1 MSDKERDRKIEEILK
16 DVLKEIKPLQR
27 FPEPVL
33 RVKKII
39 NDNIEKE
46 GVDCDCFIGGSVGK
60 NTHLKDDSDC
70 DIFLRFSKEYT
81 EDEIISISKELL
93 KSFNPFVLKGSRNYF
108 SFMLEGIKFEIV
120 PVFRIKKN
128 ETASNSVDYSPLHVE
143 WVQKHEKYLDDIR
156 IAKRFCKAQKV
167 YGAESYRKGL
177 SGHSVEILVI
187 FYKGFRNFINAASNW
202 PDKVIIDIEN
212 RYKGLNPALLLDE
225 SKLGPLILVDPITP
239 NRNAAAAFSKEKFE
253 LFKKSC
259 NNFIKN
265 PSRKMFE
272 INYLDAERIKKEFH
286 KRGMITFIFK
296 HEASD
301 LGSQDKTGTRMY
313 KEYERLLKAIKETDI
328 TLINSGWDWD
338 PKKEYS
344 WSFFQFKDENLSK
357 YKILRGPPIEFKEAS
372 NRFKKA
378 HQNVYEA
385 DGCLFAKE
393 ERTIRDPVELIN
405 FLMKKAFKFPEKTVL
420 FEIVR

>member
-1 MSDKERDRKIEEILK
+1 MSNNENDRKIEELLK

-33 RVKKII
+33 SVKQII
-39 NDNIEKE
+39 SDNIEKK
-46 GVDCDCFIGGSVGK
+46 GIDCDCLIGGSVGK

-70 DIFLRFSKEYT
+70 DIFLRFSKKYS

-93 KSFNPFVLKGSRNYF
+93 KSFSPLVLKGSRNYF
-108 SFMLEGIKFEIV
+108 SFILDGIKFEIV
-120 PVFRIKKN
+120 PVFKIKKN
-128 ETASNSVDYSPLHVE
+128 ELAANSIDYSPLHVE
-143 WVQKHEKYLDDIR
+143 WVKKHEEYLDDIR
-156 IAKRFCKAQKV
+156 LAKRFCKAQKV
-167 YGAESYRKGL
+167 YGAESYRRGL
-177 SGHSVEILVI
+177 SGHSIEILVI
-187 FYKGFRNFINAASNW
+187 FYKGFINLITAASQW
-202 PDKVIIDIEN
+202 QDKVVIDVEN
-212 RYKGLNPALLLDE
+212 RYKGLNPALMLDE

-272 INYLDAERIKKEFH
+272 ISYLDPKRIKEEFH
-286 KRGMITFIFK
+286 KKGIITLIFR

-313 KEYERLLKAIKETDI
+313 KEYEKLLKAIKETDLS
-328 TLINSGWDWD
+328 LINSDWDWD
-338 PKKEYS
+338 PDEYYS
-344 WSFFQFKDENLSK
+344 WSFFQFKDEKLSK
-357 YKILRGPPIEFKEAS
+357 YKIIKGPPIELKEFC

-378 HQNVYEA
+378 HKNVYEA

-393 ERTIRDPVELIN
+393 SRKMQDPVELIN